1 MSEYIDNFKVKWYI
15 DDQWEVVTLNDDTG
29 DCVRHFKGSLADCE
43 AWIRLTESD
52 HLYQELIND

>member
-1 MSEYIDNFKVKWYI
+1 MSDNIDNFKVKWYI

-52 HLYQELIND
+52 HLY